1 MKLRDAAADGRQGG
15 GRAARTLKITGK
27 LLETGREYGTCIR
40 GHRMQHH
47 GLKQHGEPDST
58 SKYEY
63 AVEKSSVGHLIIG
76 VLHDVV
82 KADFDVGGGTK
93 KGTVRMK

>member
-15 GRAARTLKITGK
+15 GGAARALKITEK
-27 LLETGREYGTCIR
+27 LLEIGRGYDTCIR

-58 SKYEY
+58 SEY
-63 AVEKSSVGHLIIG
+63 QIAVVKLSFGHLVIG

-93 KGTVRMK
+93 KGPVRMK